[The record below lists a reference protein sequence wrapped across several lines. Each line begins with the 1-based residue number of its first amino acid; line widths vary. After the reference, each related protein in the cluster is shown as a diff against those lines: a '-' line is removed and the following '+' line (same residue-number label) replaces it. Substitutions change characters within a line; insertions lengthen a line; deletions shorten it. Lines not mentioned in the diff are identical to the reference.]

1 MAVEFDFT
9 NPEFYTDKFA
19 ERYGDWPSYKGLS
32 ETPLFINMRKDLE
45 DGEDFQES
53 LEKNIR
59 DLMPPF
65 LRDYGRL
72 SFVIGEDGKNL
83 SMSEEDVTLLTKLYN
98 QQLDIILTFGGR

>member
-9 NPEFYTDKFA
+9 NPEFYTDEFA

-45 DGEDFQES
+45 DGEDFEES

-65 LRDYGRL
+65 LRDQGRL

-83 SMSEEDVTLLTKLYN
+83 SMSEEDLTLLTKLYN
-98 QQLDIILTFGGR
+98 QQVDIILTFGGK

>member
-9 NPEFYTDKFA
+9 NPEFYTDEFA

-83 SMSEEDVTLLTKLYN
+83 SMSEEGVRSLTEEYN
-98 QQLDIILTFGGR
+98 QQLDIILTFGGK

>member
-9 NPEFYTDKFA
+9 NPEFYTDEFA
-19 ERYGDWPSYKGLS
+19 ERYGDWPSYKELS
-32 ETPLFINMRKDLE
+32 KTPLFINMRKVLE

-53 LEKNIR
+53 LEKNIT

-65 LRDYGRL
+65 LRDYGSL

-83 SMSEEDVTLLTKLYN
+83 SMSEEAATSLTEEYN
-98 QQLDIILTFGGR
+98 QQLDIILTFGGK

>member
-1 MAVEFDFT
+1 
-9 NPEFYTDKFA
+9 
-19 ERYGDWPSYKGLS
+19 
-32 ETPLFINMRKDLE
+32 MRKDLE
-45 DGEDFQES
+45 DGEDFEES

-83 SMSEEDVTLLTKLYN
+83 SMSEESVRSLTEEYDK
-98 QQLDIILTFGGR
+98 QLDIILTFGGK

>member
-9 NPEFYTDKFA
+9 NPEFYTDEFA
-19 ERYGDWPSYKGLS
+19 KRYGDWPSYKGLS

-45 DGEDFQES
+45 DGEDFEES

-98 QQLDIILTFGGR
+98 QQLDIILNIWR